1 MEQLFMVA
9 YRYRDGLDADDLR
22 ELTKKFTE
30 TGDAPGTIA
39 HYERLDGQ
47 GGFVLRKDDPEDQ
60 ANVYKLVIEYNPWI
74 QFEVTPVTTIEEAFP
89 VIQSVYG

>member
-9 YRYRDGLDADDLR
+9 YRYRDRLDGDDLR
-22 ELTKKFTE
+22 ELTKKFVE
-30 TGDAPGTIA
+30 FGEAPGTIA

-47 GGFVLRKDDPEDQ
+47 GGFVLRKDPDDL
-60 ANVYKLVIEYNPWI
+60 ANVYKLVIEYSPWI